1 MAWFSPEQK
10 DESLAI
16 RAATREAKVEAL
28 KKAQKMGQVGTT
40 VPPGSLL
47 TAIMT
52 LATAWTAANPFGPTL
67 DPEAMKRPAT
77 LWRSIAEA
85 VRLLSKPGIDGD

>member
-1 MAWFSPEQK
+1 MAWFSLEQK
-10 DESLAI
+10 NESLAV

-28 KKAQKMGQVGTT
+28 KEAQKMGQIGTT
-40 VPPGSLL
+40 FPPAFLR
-47 TAIMT
+47 TAILT

-67 DPEAMKRPAT
+67 DPEARKRPAT
-77 LWRSIAEA
+77 LRRSVAEA